1 MVDISVLANSL
12 AAVLSWPTVLLVV
25 LGVLIGIVGGALPGV
40 GGALTVAIVIPFT
53 IAMPSLQAIVF
64 LIAVYNGV
72 MYGGSI
78 SSVLFN
84 VPGTASAAATT
95 LEGYPLT
102 KQGRAIDALTIS
114 AVSSGVGDLLAGV
127 VVLLSLPVM
136 VTIVL
141 MFGTP
146 EYFLV
151 AAFGLALIIV
161 ISDGSFLKDAMAGG
175 FGALLATVGVAPMAP
190 TARYTFG
197 SFALYEGVNF
207 VAALIGIF
215 AISEMLRLSQ
225 KEGSISRDGAVSGS
239 VVNGVKQVL
248 TKPITILKSTAIGL
262 FIGAVPGSGGSVA
275 TFIAYGESKRS
286 SNDSEQFSNGA
297 EEGLVATESA
307 NNASVSGSLIPTLT
321 FGIPGSTTTAVLLGA
336 LLLHGVR
343 PGPALFGEQIKLT
356 YSIFMTIILC
366 SLIIIVFG
374 LLAVRWAGY
383 LTTVNT
389 NLIIPIILVLS
400 ILGTYSI
407 NANYIDVF
415 VIIVTGALG
424 YLMSNHGYSLVAL
437 LLGLILGPIAE
448 ENLYRSLQLSGG
460 SFEIFFATPIR
471 IVLVALIVLTIVS
484 PYLRP
489 TIVWARHQLS
499 MNTH

>member
-1 MVDISVLANSL
+1 MVDFAVLLDSL
-12 AAVLSWPTVLLVV
+12 VSILSWPTVLLIV
-25 LGVLIGIVGGALPGV
+25 LGVIIGIVGGALPGV
-40 GGALTVAIVIPFT
+40 GGALTLAIVIPFT
-53 IAMPSLQAIVF
+53 ITMSGLTAIVF
-64 LIAVYNGV
+64 LIAIYNGV

-102 KQGRAIDALTIS
+102 KQGRAIDALTMS
-114 AVSSGVGDLLAGV
+114 AVASGIGDLLAGV

-141 MFGTP
+141 LFGTP
-146 EYFLV
+146 EYFLI

-161 ISDGSFLKDAMAGG
+161 ISNGSFLKDAMAGG

-197 SFALYEGVNF
+197 SFALYEGINF

-225 KEGSISRDGAVSGS
+225 LEGSIAREDGITGS
-239 VVNGVKQVL
+239 VVDGVKQVL
-248 TKPITILKSTAIGL
+248 TKPITILKSTVIGL
-262 FIGAVPGSGGSVA
+262 LIGAVPGSGGSVA

-286 SNDSEQFSNGA
+286 SDDSERFSQGA

-336 LLLHGVR
+336 LLLHGIR
-343 PGPALFGEQIKLT
+343 PGPALFGQQIELT

-366 SLIIIVFG
+366 SLLIIGFG
-374 LLAVRWAGY
+374 LFAVRWAGY
-383 LTTVNT
+383 LTTINT
-389 NLIIPIILVLS
+389 DLIIPIILVLS

-415 VIIVTGALG
+415 VILATGALG

-448 ENLYRSLQLSGG
+448 ENLYRALQLSGG
-460 SFEIFFATPIR
+460 SFDIFLATPLR
-471 IVLVALIVLTIVS
+471 IVLVALTVLTIVS
-484 PYLRP
+484 PYLQP
-489 TIVWARHQLS
+489 TVKWAQHQLS
-499 MNTH
+499 NT

>member
-1 MVDISVLANSL
+1 MVDFAVLLDSL
-12 AAVLSWPTVLLVV
+12 VSILSWPTVLLIV
-25 LGVLIGIVGGALPGV
+25 LGVIIGIVGGALPGV
-40 GGALTVAIVIPFT
+40 GGALTLAIVIPFT
-53 IAMPSLQAIVF
+53 ITMPGLTAIVF
-64 LIAVYNGV
+64 LIAIYNGV

-102 KQGRAIDALTIS
+102 KQGRAIDALTMS
-114 AVSSGVGDLLAGV
+114 AVASGIGDLLAGV

-141 MFGTP
+141 LFGTP

-161 ISDGSFLKDAMAGG
+161 ISNGSFLKDAMAGG

-197 SFALYEGVNF
+197 SFALYEGINF

-225 KEGSISRDGAVSGS
+225 LEGSIAREDDITGS
-239 VVNGVKQVL
+239 VVDGVKQVL
-248 TKPITILKSTAIGL
+248 TKPITILKSTVIGL

-286 SNDSEQFSNGA
+286 SDDSERFSQGA

-336 LLLHGVR
+336 LLLHGIR
-343 PGPALFGEQIKLT
+343 PGPALFGQQIELT

-366 SLIIIVFG
+366 SLLIIGFG
-374 LLAVRWAGY
+374 LFAVRWAGY
-383 LTTVNT
+383 LTTINT
-389 NLIIPIILVLS
+389 DLIIPIILVLS

-415 VIIVTGALG
+415 VILVTGALG

-448 ENLYRSLQLSGG
+448 ENLYRALQLSGG
-460 SFEIFFATPIR
+460 SFDIFLATPLR
-471 IVLVALIVLTIVS
+471 IVLVVLTVLIIVS
-484 PYLRP
+484 PYLQP
-489 TIVWARHQLS
+489 TVKWAQHQLS
-499 MNTH
+499 NT

>member
-1 MVDISVLANSL
+1 MVDVAVLFDSL
-12 AAVLSWPTVLLVV
+12 LTVLSWPTILLIP

-40 GGALTVAIVIPFT
+40 GGALTIAIVIPFT
-53 IAMPSLQAIVF
+53 ITMPGPTAIVF
-64 LIAVYNGV
+64 LIAIYNGV

-114 AVSSGVGDLLAGV
+114 AISSGIGDLLSGLT
-127 VVLLSLPVM
+127 VLLLLPVM
-136 VTIVL
+136 VTVVL
-141 MFGTP
+141 LFGTP
-146 EYFLV
+146 EYFLI
-151 AAFGLALIIV
+151 AMFGLALIIV

-175 FGALLATVGVAPMAP
+175 FGALLATVGVAPMSP
-190 TARYTFG
+190 TARFTFG
-197 SFALYEGVNF
+197 SFALYEGINF

-225 KEGSISRDGAVSGS
+225 LDGSISREGGVTGS
-239 VVNGVKQVL
+239 VMAGVKQVL
-248 TKPITILKSTAIGL
+248 MKPLTILKSTAIGL

-286 SNDSEQFSNGA
+286 SSDSEKFSQGA

-343 PGPALFGEQIKLT
+343 PGPALFGEQIELT
-356 YSIFMTIILC
+356 YSIFVTIVLC
-366 SLIIIVFG
+366 SLLIIGFG
-374 LLAVRWAGY
+374 LVAVRWAGY
-383 LTTVNT
+383 ITTVNT
-389 NLIIPIILVLS
+389 DLIIPIILVLS
-400 ILGTYSI
+400 VLGTYSI
-407 NANYIDVF
+407 NANYVDVF
-415 VIIVTGALG
+415 VILATGVIG

-448 ENLYRSLQLSGG
+448 ENLYRSLQLSNG
-460 SFEIFFATPIR
+460 SFDIFLSTPLR
-471 IVLVALIVLTIVS
+471 IVLVALTVIAVVG
-484 PYLRP
+484 PYLQP
-489 TIVWARHQLS
+489 TIKWTQKNIINS
-499 MNTH
+499 G

>member
-1 MVDISVLANSL
+1 MVDFAVLLDSL
-12 AAVLSWPTVLLVV
+12 VSILSWPTVLLIV
-25 LGVLIGIVGGALPGV
+25 LGVIIGIVGGALPGV
-40 GGALTVAIVIPFT
+40 GGALTLAIVIPFT
-53 IAMPSLQAIVF
+53 ITMPGLTAIVF
-64 LIAVYNGV
+64 LIAIYNGV

-102 KQGRAIDALTIS
+102 KQGRAIDALTMS
-114 AVSSGVGDLLAGV
+114 AVASGIGDLLAGV

-141 MFGTP
+141 LFGTP

-161 ISDGSFLKDAMAGG
+161 ISNGSFLKDAMAGG

-197 SFALYEGVNF
+197 SFALYEGINF

-225 KEGSISRDGAVSGS
+225 LEGSIAREDDITGS
-239 VVNGVKQVL
+239 VVDGVKQVL
-248 TKPITILKSTAIGL
+248 TKPITILKSTVIGL

-286 SNDSEQFSNGA
+286 SDDSERFSQGA

-336 LLLHGVR
+336 LLLHGIR
-343 PGPALFGEQIKLT
+343 PGPALFGQQIELT

-366 SLIIIVFG
+366 SLLIIGFG
-374 LLAVRWAGY
+374 LFAVRWAGY
-383 LTTVNT
+383 LTTINT
-389 NLIIPIILVLS
+389 DLIIPIILVLS

-415 VIIVTGALG
+415 VILVTGALG

-448 ENLYRSLQLSGG
+448 ENLYRALQLSGG
-460 SFEIFFATPIR
+460 SFDIFLATPLR
-471 IVLVALIVLTIVS
+471 IVLVALTVLIIVS
-484 PYLRP
+484 PYLQP
-489 TIVWARHQLS
+489 TVKWAQHQLS
-499 MNTH
+499 NT